1 MGRSTPTSK
10 GSVASGPATPAG
22 TRPTAPYETRNLTP
36 EERHRLR
43 MKALED
49 LAALGGIKSIP
60 DPVAWQRE
68 MRKDRPLGGR
78 DE

>member
-1 MGRSTPTSK
+1 MGR
-10 GSVASGPATPAG
+10 ATPPSKQTG
-22 TRPTAPYETRNLTP
+22 SGRPLTPGATGPIAPYETRNLTP
-36 EERHRLR
+36 EERHQIR
-43 MKALED
+43 MKAIED

-68 MRKDRPLGGR
+68 MRKDRPLPGR